1 MTWSLKS
8 QMNPLLIYRQPASGL
23 CFCTCSILKPIRIAS
38 YVIWYHT
45 VCLLAQKENILLFMI
60 VSFPGLYKSAVC
72 TPCLEHFISR
82 DFDSQT
88 VFLIWQYLSY
98 FVPTCNNMYVVIRDV
113 RTFCVKSE
121 NNVLSNTKGSRWMV

>member
-8 QMNPLLIYRQPASGL
+8 QMNPLLIYRRPASGL

-45 VCLLAQKENILLFMI
+45 VCLLAQKENILLFMN

-88 VFLIWQYLSY
+88 VFWYIYHILFQLAITCTLS
-98 FVPTCNNMYVVIRDV
+98 FEM

-121 NNVLSNTKGSRWMV
+121 NNVLSNTKGSQWMVK